1 MAEVQHHQHIPQTWC
16 SALPADCQI
25 SNRTL
30 QRCCAAVAAA
40 AAPAAQPLLNA
51 AAACPALLCEQ
62 QLPAGVR
69 CCMYTAPAA
78 AVAALLACVA
88 QVVSSHTLS
97 SLGYVHQR
105 RMTARLL
112 CLRHICLCTCQLITQ
127 RCKFPVNTLESVLPA
142 ALHFTIHSP
151 AQSCRQACSLSL
163 YHQSAAVSTACMLL
177 LLYCQHNSIK
187 L

>member
-1 MAEVQHHQHIPQTWC
+1 M
-16 SALPADCQI
+16 
-25 SNRTL
+25 
-30 QRCCAAVAAA
+30 
-40 AAPAAQPLLNA
+40 
-51 AAACPALLCEQ
+51 LCEQ

-78 AVAALLACVA
+78 AVAALLVCVA
-88 QVVSSHTLS
+88 QVVSTHTLS

-105 RMTARLL
+105 RMTACLL
-112 CLRHICLCTCQLITQ
+112 CLRHICLCTCQIITQ

-142 ALHFTIHSP
+142 ALYFTIHSP

-187 L
+187 LQQTKHAALACSQASHSQAYAHNRQLFNRLHAVHMLLLLCC